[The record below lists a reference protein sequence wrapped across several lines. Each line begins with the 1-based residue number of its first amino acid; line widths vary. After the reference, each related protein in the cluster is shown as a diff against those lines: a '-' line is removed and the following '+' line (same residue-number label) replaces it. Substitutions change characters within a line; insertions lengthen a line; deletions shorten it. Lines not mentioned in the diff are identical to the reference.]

1 MAINNEDHFF
11 SDKAQSA
18 PKVSIGFPIRNGG
31 QLLVRAL
38 RSVLDQTEQNFE
50 IIISDNGS
58 DDGSSEFLQAA
69 AAADG
74 RIRYIRQDPAIRA
87 YDNFHFVLRQA
98 RGEYF
103 MWVAHDDTRDVDYV
117 ARMIAALEK
126 EPGAVLAFGDLCII
140 TLEDTIGQ
148 NKPFLF
154 QTTNLGRLARL
165 SKLSRLQCYYIYGL
179 WRTDAIR
186 RVPYAYCTWWPD
198 LPMML
203 AAAVLGTFLYVP
215 GTRFYYLETPKTN
228 LQRVKAQDFTAQFNL
243 IVGVFGLVRATY
255 IACAGVGS
263 SFLGIYCA
271 GLVLVK
277 QVINLPGFLYRRFRR
292 AFGAA

>member
-1 MAINNEDHFF
+1 MEINNESHFF
-11 SDKAQSA
+11 SDKADSP

-31 QLLVRAL
+31 QLLARAL
-38 RSVLDQTEQNFE
+38 RSVLEQTEQNFE

-74 RIRYIRQDPAIRA
+74 RIRYIRQDPPIRA

-117 ARMIAALEK
+117 ARMMAALERDP
-126 EPGAVLAFGDLCII
+126 EAVLAFGDLSII
-140 TLEDTIGQ
+140 TLEDSIGQ
-148 NKPFLF
+148 NKPFHF
-154 QTTNLGRLARL
+154 QTTNMGRLARL

-179 WRTDAIR
+179 WRTAAIR

-203 AAAVLGTFLYVP
+203 AAAVLGTFIHVP
-215 GTRFYYLETPKTN
+215 GTRFNYLETPKSN
-228 LQRVKAQDFTAQFNL
+228 LQRVKTQDFTAQFNL
-243 IVGVFGLVRATY
+243 LLGVTGLVRATY
-255 IACAGVGS
+255 VACAGVGG
-263 SFLGIYCA
+263 FLTGIYSVA
-271 GLVLVK
+271 LVLLK
-277 QVINLPGFLYRRFRR
+277 QAINLPGFLYRRFRR
-292 AFGAA
+292 ALGVV